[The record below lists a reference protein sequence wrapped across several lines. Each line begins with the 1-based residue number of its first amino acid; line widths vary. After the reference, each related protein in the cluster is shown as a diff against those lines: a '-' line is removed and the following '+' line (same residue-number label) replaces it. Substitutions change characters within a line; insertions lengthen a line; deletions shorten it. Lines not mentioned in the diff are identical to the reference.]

1 MKGVARCFNNTLILD
16 SEINYNLY
24 KLITE
29 SLEEMYGKNPD
40 PLIEKRVQ
48 DEWTCLQNSDS
59 VFTICLL
66 LEIVNNLVLF
76 NIPYSIRHSGNA
88 SFILYLLGITNINPL
103 PPHFHC
109 LECHSVSWDHLSKCG
124 LDLAKEKH
132 CHTDNSFMYPKG
144 FNIPWEPHL
153 LHAQD
158 HCFFISISPNMYEDI
173 LHILSMVGINYFDQ
187 LTSYSPKKHMI
198 IEANNIIFHFN
209 LPNVCFNESP
219 MDMNNVDKD
228 AIIEMARQ
236 YALTT
241 MPDLKVQI
249 NSFSDIISYLSIL
262 RTTFS
267 DDTKLKVLINTLCY
281 NPSELITCRED
292 LYQYFIEHGCNENI
306 AFKLMSNVRKGKYFL
321 NNFPS
326 YEMHTARDKWVVGFC
341 EDIRYLPS
349 KTEII
354 EDLLFNLM
362 YLPNNSPFQ
371 HILEY

>member
-1 MKGVARCFNNTLILD
+1 
-16 SEINYNLY
+16 
-24 KLITE
+24 
-29 SLEEMYGKNPD
+29 
-40 PLIEKRVQ
+40 
-48 DEWTCLQNSDS
+48 
-59 VFTICLL
+59 
-66 LEIVNNLVLF
+66 
-76 NIPYSIRHSGNA
+76 
-88 SFILYLLGITNINPL
+88 
-103 PPHFHC
+103 
-109 LECHSVSWDHLSKCG
+109 
-124 LDLAKEKH
+124 
-132 CHTDNSFMYPKG
+132 
-144 FNIPWEPHL
+144 
-153 LHAQD
+153 
-158 HCFFISISPNMYEDI
+158 
-173 LHILSMVGINYFDQ
+173 
-187 LTSYSPKKHMI
+187 
-198 IEANNIIFHFN
+198 
-209 LPNVCFNESP
+209 
-219 MDMNNVDKD
+219 MNNVDKD

-281 NPSELITCRED
+281 SPSELITCRED